1 VRVLFASTEGAGHF
15 NPLVPFVEAFAGR
28 GDEVLVVVPPALA
41 ATVEATGHA
50 FRVGADPPAEEL
62 AAIWQRFPTVPPDE
76 AAVLVNREVFGRLNT
91 AAMLSTLESACR
103 DWRPD
108 LVVRE
113 PCEYASAI
121 AADRLGIPHVQV
133 AISLAKIEASSLALA
148 APVLEPYG
156 SGIVDRIHAS
166 PYLTRFPASLDAS
179 PFATTRRFREADVV
193 GGEPLPAWW
202 EVDDAPLVYV
212 TFGSVT
218 GTLPIAPAVYRAA
231 LGAVAGL
238 PARVLLTIGRSTD
251 RAELGPIPANVHLE
265 AWVPQSRVL
274 GQAAVVVCHGGSGT
288 TFGALAAGV
297 PLVVVPLFADQPA
310 NARLVASA
318 RAGLVID
325 SESGP
330 GDVIGSIGPE
340 DAPRIRAAIETVLAD
355 GSYREA
361 ASRIAD
367 EIRVFPTIDHVVA
380 TLAAESRPVQTMGA

>member
-1 VRVLFASTEGAGHF
+1 MRVLLASTEGAGHF

-41 ATVEATGHA
+41 ATVEASGHA

-103 DWRPD
+103 AWRPD

-133 AISLAKIEASSLALA
+133 AISLAQIEASSLALA

-156 SGIVDRIHAS
+156 SGIVNRIRAS
-166 PYLTRFPASLDAS
+166 PYLTRFPASLDPS

-193 GGEPLPAWW
+193 DGEPLPAWW
-202 EVDDAPLVYV
+202 EADDAPLVYV

-318 RAGLVID
+318 RAGVVID
-325 SESGP
+325 SETGP

-340 DAPRIRAAIETVLAD
+340 DAARIRAAIETVLAD

-380 TLAAESRPVQTMGA
+380 TLATESRPVQTMGA